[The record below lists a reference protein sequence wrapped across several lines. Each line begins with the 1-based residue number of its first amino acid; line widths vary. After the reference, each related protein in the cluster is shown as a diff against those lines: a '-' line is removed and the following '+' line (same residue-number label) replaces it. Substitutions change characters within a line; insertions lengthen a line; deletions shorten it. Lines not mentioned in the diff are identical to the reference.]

1 MSIKRLLAKM
11 AFVCAACLPIA
22 AMAEGWTAGEFTD
35 GHFKLPYQ
43 LYEPAKT
50 SASGPLPLV
59 IYLHGSGEAGVDN
72 KAQLY
77 SGKNIGPDYFASSA
91 IQGIQAAFVL
101 APQTPGPVRWAS
113 TGLTEYD
120 FNATPITISMN
131 ALFKLLDELKANPAI
146 DKSRIYM
153 TGLSR
158 GGQGVWY
165 AALVRPAEFAA
176 IVPIAG
182 AGSPKHAASIAK
194 LPTWAFHGNGDTTT
208 SVEVTRNMVKAM
220 RDAGATSE
228 TLRYTEIE
236 GGQHESS
243 WLTAHKDSEL
253 WKWMLQ
259 WKRN

>member
-1 MSIKRLLAKM
+1 MIRRL
-11 AFVCAACLPIA
+11 VIA
-22 AMAEGWTAGEFTD
+22 ALASASLFLSVVASAAGWKADEFVD

-43 LYEPAKT
+43 LYEPVETQNNK
-50 SASGPLPLV
+50 SLPLV

-77 SGKNIGPDYFASSA
+77 LGKNIGPDYFASST
-91 IQGIQAAFVL
+91 IQDIQAAFVL

-120 FNATPITISMN
+120 FAATPITISMN
-131 ALFKLLDELKANPAI
+131 ALFKLVDKLKMNPAI
-146 DKSRIYM
+146 DTSRIYM

-165 AALVRPAEFAA
+165 AALMRPTEFAA

-194 LPTWAFHGNGDTTT
+194 LPVWAFHGNADTTT
-208 SVEVTRNMVKAM
+208 SVDVTRNMVKAL
-220 RDAGATSE
+220 RDTGATSN

-243 WLTAHKDSEL
+243 WLTAHRDSEL
-253 WKWMLQ
+253 WRWMLQ
-259 WKRN
+259 WSRK